1 MKENLK
7 LTWFLTFFIP
17 AFLFADRAPQDTWYL
32 DRELK
37 LPEMP
42 GMNKPSGID
51 FDANGRVFVA
61 NKDNHSIGIWKQ
73 NGDPVTSWATYGSGD
88 GQLNSPA
95 DVAVYGS
102 EVYVSEDG
110 NHRVQV
116 FDLNGTFLRKWGSYG
131 SGNGKFQH
139 PRSLALDINNSSV
152 YEVYVTDWSQ
162 NIVQVFDRNGTFKRS
177 FGGNVGGDAGIA
189 NPAGV
194 AVGPDDLVY
203 VSSRGHS
210 KIKVFETNGTYV
222 RSFNTSGYPWH
233 LDFHGDEL
241 AVSLYDHHKTQVF
254 DKNGT
259 LKHTIGTS
267 ASSQEGLFYHNMGIA
282 YNNSGKL
289 FVACQNNHR
298 IQEFESNGTFLKA
311 IGFYGAPNFDPY
323 DLEITPENSFLITD
337 VSKHRVFEVDE
348 NGSFVRIIATNGSGD
363 GQVNVPRSVHLG
375 ADNRIYVADTGSH
388 RVQIFDRNG
397 TFIRKF
403 GSSGSGD
410 GQFNQPYGV
419 VTSSSGEIFVVERY
433 NHRVQVF
440 DSNGSF
446 LRKFGSQGSLE
457 GQMNQPHDITFSD
470 QGNLMVADFYNRRIV
485 HFTTSGEFLRNYP
498 LSEHPERIA
507 NLNNG
512 LFGMARSNR
521 IDLYDENSE
530 RLKILY
536 KPGGTASAFQSLT
549 DGTIA
554 WIDYNHRKI
563 LFYKPTY
570 RTVRRNDSLE
580 IPLPEVLSVVQP
592 DNSNNLQVTYRINDS
607 DSTHVSARMLGF
619 IDGGNDLSKVI
630 IPTSFIGSIV
640 GKLDDNVSTNQEH
653 NITWNVG
660 ADWSVGFG
668 ELEVA
673 IMAKDDRN
681 LLNLHFLTLP
691 GIDGNSTEL
700 KINRSPITDT
710 DLLDLWYWLIAS
722 GDSAIQLDGP
732 SIKPMLTGS
741 APSFS
746 PNGVSNM
753 VAWLDASNVDGDN
766 NSSND
771 PYGMSVQSWANL
783 VDSDHNFTQTTA
795 SKRPSLVNNVLNS
808 KPGVFFDDELDGMSS
823 TVQINS
829 TPYTVIA
836 LFNCLDSSS
845 KSRRAVQGSHNW
857 LIGPHSGKVGF
868 HTPHGWVS
876 HIESLIANK
885 FYLCI
890 ASVDSSSSSF
900 TVNGKDVTQNSNSRY
915 QPNYLHL
922 GGSGGHSSE
931 DLNGYIC
938 EVMAYS
944 RKLDSSEILQFET
957 YFKYKWNMV
966 PSFVDGT
973 STSSSGRAYLFDKM
987 NLREATQEE
996 ITRAKNGAI
1005 SGTINQFAP
1014 TLKVGPD
1021 ERPNKVNEYGF
1032 DTGSTTGVWVT
1043 PK

>member
-7 LTWFLTFFIP
+7 LTCFLTIFIP

-42 GMNKPSGID
+42 GFKNPRGITFGPSGHSYVTD
-51 FDANGRVFVA
+51 MG
-61 NKDNHSIGIWKQ
+61 NHAITIWDQ
-73 NGDPVTSWATYGSGD
+73 NGSMIKRFGTHGSGD
-88 GQLNSPA
+88 GQFSHPV
-95 DVAVYGS
+95 DIAVTND
-102 EVYVSEDG
+102 EIYVVEKD

-116 FDLNGTFLRKWGSYG
+116 FDINGSFLRKWGSHG
-131 SGNGKFQH
+131 SGDTQFNQPFSISLDMNGTMV
-139 PRSLALDINNSSV
+139 N
-152 YEVYVTDWSQ
+152 EVFIADRY
-162 NIVQVFDRNGTFKRS
+162 NYKAKVFDANGTFKRTIGSGMISESTGIS
-177 FGGNVGGDAGIA
+177 FGPDGLLYLSSCRA
-189 NPAGV
+189 N
-194 AVGPDDLVY
+194 
-203 VSSRGHS
+203 
-210 KIKVFETNGTYV
+210 KIEVFETNGTHV
-222 RSFNTSGYPWH
+222 RTFSTTMNPYH
-233 LDFHGDEL
+233 IDFYGDKL
-241 AVSLYDHHKTQVF
+241 AVSAYDNHKLEVF

-259 LKHTIGTS
+259 SLSVVGS
-267 ASSQEGLFYHNMGIA
+267 YGNDLGLFNHALG
-282 YNNSGKL
+282 
-289 FVACQNNHR
+289 VAFDSLGNLHVADTNNHR
-298 IQEFESNGTFLKA
+298 IQVLDSNYSHLRS
-311 IGFYGAPNFDPY
+311 YGVWGSGVLYPY
-323 DLEITPENSFLITD
+323 DFHITPEITFLITD
-337 VSKHRVFEVDE
+337 YNHHRVFEVDN
-348 NGSFVRIIATNGSGD
+348 NGTYLRTIASYGGGD
-363 GQVNVPRSVHLG
+363 GQINAPRGVHLG
-375 ADNRIYVADTGSH
+375 TDNRIYVADTGSH

-419 VTSSSGEIFVVERY
+419 VTSNTGEIFVVERY
-433 NHRVQVF
+433 NHRVQAF
-440 DSNGSF
+440 DSNGTF
-446 LRKFGSQGSLE
+446 LRKFGSNGSLE
-457 GQMNQPHDITFSD
+457 GQMNQPHDITISD

-485 HFTTSGEFLRNYP
+485 HFTTAGEFLKHP
-498 LSEHPERIA
+498 TVSDHPEHIA
-507 NLNNG
+507 NLSNG
-512 LFGMARSNR
+512 LLGTSRDNR
-521 IDLYDENSE
+521 VELYDENSD
-530 RLKILY
+530 RLKIWY
-536 KPGGTASAFQSLT
+536 KPGGGTSAIGSMPN
-549 DGTIA
+549 GTIVCLNRNN
-554 WIDYNHRKI
+554 DSI

-592 DNSNNLQVTYRINDS
+592 DNSNNLQVTYRINDA
-607 DSTHVSARMLGF
+607 DSTHVSARILGF
-619 IDGGNDLSKVI
+619 VDGGNDLSKVI
-630 IPTSFIGSIV
+630 IPTSFIGSTV
-640 GKLDDNVSTNQEH
+640 GKLDDNVTTNQEH

-691 GIDGNSTEL
+691 GNDGNSTEL

-710 DLLDLWYWLIAS
+710 DLLDLWYWLLAT
-722 GDSAIQLDGP
+722 GDSGIQLNGT
-732 SIKPMLTGS
+732 SITPVLTGS
-741 APSFS
+741 APSFTPS
-746 PNGVSNM
+746 QINDAVL
-753 VAWLDASNVDGDN
+753 WLDANNVDGQSN
-766 NSSND
+766 NIASGSAI
-771 PYGMSVQSWANL
+771 QSWTNL
-783 VDSDHNFTQTTA
+783 VDSDHNFTQTNE
-795 SKRPSLVNNVLNS
+795 SKQPSLINNVLNG

-845 KSRRAVQGSHNW
+845 RSRRAVQGSHNW
-857 LIGPHSGKVGF
+857 LIGPHSGRVGF
-868 HTPHGWVS
+868 HTSHGWVS

-890 ASVDSSSSSF
+890 ASADSSSSSF

-957 YFKYKWNMV
+957 YFKYKWNIV

-987 NLREATQEE
+987 NLREATQGEVD
-996 ITRAKNGAI
+996 RAKNGAI
-1005 SGTINQFAP
+1005 SGTINQFTPA
-1014 TLKVGPD
+1014 LKVGPD

-1043 PK
+1043 PR